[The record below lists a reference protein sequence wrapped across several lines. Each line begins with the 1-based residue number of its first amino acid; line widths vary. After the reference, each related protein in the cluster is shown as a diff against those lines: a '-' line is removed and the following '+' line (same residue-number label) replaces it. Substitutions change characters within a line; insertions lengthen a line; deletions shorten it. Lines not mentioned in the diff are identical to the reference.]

1 MSKIL
6 FALAALAVAAGSAPA
21 AATARPADTRAV
33 SYSDLD
39 LSAAAG
45 RARLEQRI
53 GAAVRAVCG
62 RASSSDLIGARDV
75 RTCRVE
81 TLAQVARPYTQATVP
96 SGGTR

>member
-6 FALAALAVAAGSAPA
+6 FAVAALAAAMSAPA
-21 AATARPADTRAV
+21 AATARPAGARVV

-62 RASSSDLIGARDV
+62 SAAPGDLGGVRAV
-75 RTCRVE
+75 EQCRAA
-81 TLAQVARPYTQATVP
+81 TLADVSRPLIVIAAR
-96 SGGTR
+96 